1 MRDFV
6 EKLYVIVINFL
17 EGSYYKSMSTK
28 NKEFR
33 VSNGSFLFI
42 FLSAI
47 NTHPYM
53 KERIRRYIKC

>member
-1 MRDFV
+1 MV
-6 EKLYVIVINFL
+6 STEHIGLINL
-17 EGSYYKSMSTK
+17 KTDMSTK